1 MRFHLLPF
9 APENPAHIAAVV
21 QCWEAACGPDL
32 PISARFVRFN
42 VQPWRG
48 ESCAGQLAMLDG
60 QLVGVVLASALPA
73 EPLVNPGNEGWID
86 AIAVLPA
93 AQRQGIG
100 GALLAWATGWLRDQG
115 CASARLGGGLRPF
128 AVGLPVTLDSAGF
141 FAGRGFVTFAEPCDM
156 GANLATYTP
165 PPDVREVNAAVRPA
179 QRGQEEALLD
189 FLRREFPGRWRYE
202 AEEHLRLG
210 GRISDYML
218 LWTEQG
224 VEGCCVLT
232 FGDSW
237 RPLERFYPY
246 TLPKP
251 WGQLGSVGVSAGSRG
266 RGYGVALL
274 DAALR
279 RLHNNGVNGCVI
291 DWVRRADFYEKFGFS
306 VYRRYLAMKREL
318 Q

>member
-1 MRFHLLPF
+1 MPFHLLPF
-9 APENPAHIAAVV
+9 APDDPAHIAAVA

-32 PISARFVRFN
+32 PISERFVRFN
-42 VQPWRG
+42 AQPWRG
-48 ESCAGQLAMLDG
+48 ESCAGQLALLDG
-60 QLVGVVLASALPA
+60 RLVGVALASALPA

-86 AIAVLPA
+86 AIAVHPA

-100 GALLAWATGWLRDQG
+100 GALLAWATGWLREQG

-128 AVGLPVTLDSAGF
+128 VVGLPETLGNAGF
-141 FAGRGFVTFAEPCDM
+141 FTRRGFITFGEPCDM
-156 GANLATYTP
+156 AANLATYTP
-165 PPDVREVNAAVRPA
+165 PPDVREVDAAVRPA
-179 QRGQEEALLD
+179 QRGQEEALLA

-246 TLPKP
+246 ALPRP

-266 RGYGVALL
+266 RGYGIALL